1 MIGKDEFLVG
11 FAKRLRELRLSLGY
25 ETAASF
31 ARAIGYPPDKY
42 SRYERRGIERTG
54 VLTRLVKAIET
65 SGHGQV
71 RYDWLLDCSDS
82 LMFWPATRPAVPPVR
97 TEGNVVH
104 ANFAR

>member
-82 LMFWPATRPAVPPVR
+82 LMFWPDTKPTVPPVR

>member
-1 MIGKDEFLVG
+1 MTEQDEFLAG
-11 FAKRLRELRLSLGY
+11 MAKRLRELQLFLGY

-42 SRYERRGIERTG
+42 SRYERRGIVQTG
-54 VLTRLVKAIET
+54 VVMVLVDAIEA
-65 SGHGQV
+65 SGHGKV
-71 RYDWLLDCSDS
+71 RWDWLFDCRAE
-82 LMFWPATRPAVPPVR
+82 LMFEPPTNWPVSLLR

>member
-1 MIGKDEFLVG
+1 MTEEHEILAGM
-11 FAKRLRELRLSLGY
+11 AKRLRELRLFLGY

-42 SRYERRGIERTG
+42 SRYERRGINNAG
-54 VLTRLVKAIET
+54 VLKRLVDAIEA
-65 SGHGQV
+65 SGHGKV
-71 RYDWLLDCSDS
+71 RWDWLFNCRAE
-82 LMFWPATRPAVPPVR
+82 LMFGPPANWPVSLLR

>member
-1 MIGKDEFLVG
+1 MTEKHEFLAG
-11 FAKRLRELRLSLGY
+11 MAKRLRELRLFLGY

-42 SRYERRGIERTG
+42 SRYERRGINNAG
-54 VLTRLVKAIET
+54 VLKRLVDAIEA
-65 SGHGQV
+65 SGHGKV
-71 RYDWLLDCSDS
+71 RWDWLFDCRAE
-82 LMFWPATRPAVPPVR
+82 LMFGPPTNWPVSLLR

>member
-1 MIGKDEFLVG
+1 MMEEDEFLAG
-11 FAKRLRELRLSLGY
+11 MAKRLRELRLLLGY

-54 VLTRLVKAIET
+54 VVLRLVRAIKT

-71 RYDWLLDCSDS
+71 SYDWLFDFRPGP
-82 LMFWPATRPAVPPVR
+82 MFLAYPVK
-97 TEGNVVH
+97 THTHNI
-104 ANFAR
+104 

>member
-82 LMFWPATRPAVPPVR
+82 LMFWPGTRPTVPPVR

-104 ANFAR
+104 ATFAR

>member
-1 MIGKDEFLVG
+1 MTEQDEFLVG
-11 FAKRLRELRLSLGY
+11 IAGRLRELRLFLGY

-42 SRYERRGIERTG
+42 SRYERRGILRTG
-54 VLTRLVKAIET
+54 VLTQLVKAIET

-71 RYDWLLDCSDS
+71 RYDWLLDCRTQ
-82 LMFWPATRPAVPPVR
+82 LMFGPPANWPVSLLP

>member
-1 MIGKDEFLVG
+1 MREEDKFLIGMG
-11 FAKRLRELRLSLGY
+11 KRLRELRLHLGY

-42 SRYERRGIERTG
+42 SRYERRGILRTG
-54 VLTRLVKAIET
+54 VLTQLVKAIET
-65 SGHGQV
+65 SGHGKV
-71 RYDWLLDCSDS
+71 RYDWLLDCRDS
-82 LMFWPATRPAVPPVR
+82 LMFWPDTRPTVPPVR

>member
-1 MIGKDEFLVG
+1 MTEQDEFVAG
-11 FAKRLRELRLSLGY
+11 FAKRLRELRLFLGY

-42 SRYERRGIERTG
+42 SRYERRGVLRTG
-54 VLTRLVKAIET
+54 VLIRLVDAIEA

-71 RYDWLLDCSDS
+71 CYDWLLDCSGS
-82 LMFWPATRPAVPPVR
+82 LMFWPDTRPTVPPVR
-97 TEGNVVH
+97 TEGNVVY

>member
-1 MIGKDEFLVG
+1 MTEKDEFLAG
-11 FAKRLRELRLSLGY
+11 LAKRLRELRLHLGY

-54 VLTRLVKAIET
+54 VLLRLVKAIET
-65 SGHGQV
+65 SGHGKV
-71 RYDWLLDCSDS
+71 RYDWLLDHRSG
-82 LMFWPATRPAVPPVR
+82 LMFWPDTKPTVPPVR

>member
-65 SGHGQV
+65 SGHGKV
-71 RYDWLLDCSDS
+71 RYDWLLDYRDG
-82 LMFWPATRPAVPPVR
+82 LMFWPDTKPTVPPVR

>member
-1 MIGKDEFLVG
+1 MTEKEKFLVG
-11 FAKRLRELRLSLGY
+11 LTKRLRGLRLSLGY

-42 SRYERRGIERTG
+42 SRYERRGINNAA
-54 VLTRLVKAIET
+54 VLKRLVEAIKT
-65 SGHGQV
+65 SGHGRV
-71 RYDWLLDCSDS
+71 RYDWLLNCRAD
-82 LMFWPATRPAVPPVR
+82 LMLWPATKPTVQPVR